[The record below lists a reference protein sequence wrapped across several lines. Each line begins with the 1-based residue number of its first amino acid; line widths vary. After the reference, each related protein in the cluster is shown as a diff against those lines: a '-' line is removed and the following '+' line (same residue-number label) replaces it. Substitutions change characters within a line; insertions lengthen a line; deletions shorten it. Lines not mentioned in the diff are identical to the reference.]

1 MSAPSLQKLR
11 ADRDLRDSALSLVK
25 ADLAF
30 LQSDMNASSLSSRL
44 MARAGDGAKDLYA
57 EAGRLA
63 NDNRGILA
71 TLIAAIGIW
80 FARTPLTALLSDTDD
95 DAFEDAGFEDSNDE
109 IYDA

>member
-1 MSAPSLQKLR
+1 MSAPSLKKLR
-11 ADRDLRDSALSLVK
+11 ADRELRDSALALVK

-30 LQSDMNASSLSSRL
+30 LRSDMSASSLSSRL
-44 MARAGDGAKDLYA
+44 VARAGDGAKEIYT

-80 FARTPLTALLSDTDD
+80 FARTPLTAFLSDTRR
-95 DAFEDAGFEDSNDE
+95 
-109 IYDA
+109 